1 MGQTQCR
8 VVVNGDTIE
17 EILSFDYTSDVMAI
31 GETAQFSVAN
41 VGRKY
46 ISKLRIGD
54 RVEFI
59 LQNPKVN
66 GGSPTVKHRG
76 VIITRTIKVTP
87 TGGCVI
93 DIVSADLGWH
103 LQNCDAPLWLRL
115 QNKTYA
121 DLCDPATSPLF
132 DSAWGFTGLDFTG
145 NPRRRLKLGLA
156 AIAIANQRLT
166 EVAHVIQIEP
176 GEKPADKITEYA
188 RRINLLVNVS
198 PDGKLCLFRPNDTQ
212 KPLYSLRN
220 RIGDTGNNL
229 LSSEVVENAAT
240 RWTEVIVVGEQ
251 LASEAYAVDSTN
263 PNATKKRGRVVHP
276 GNLPFMHRRTAAD
289 GEMFQN
295 GLAQKQ
301 AEWMYKRGLFD
312 SWYMTAKVAEHYQ
325 NGVWWESDTVAH
337 AVDDDTGVEGNFYV
351 QRVQCSGSVTSADE
365 TTVLLR
371 RPGLLSASFGEYPN
385 PPIYRALSSSGTAQA
400 GD

>member
-8 VVVNGDTIE
+8 IVVGGQTIE
-17 EILSFDYTSDVMAI
+17 DILGFDYMSDVMAI

-46 ISKLRIGD
+46 TSKLKIGD

-87 TGGCVI
+87 TDGCVI

-103 LQNCDAPLWLRL
+103 LQNSDAPLWLRL
-115 QNKTYA
+115 QGKTYA

-132 DSAWGFTGLDFTG
+132 DPAWGFTGLDFTG
-145 NPRRRLKLGLA
+145 NLRRRLKLGLA
-156 AIAIANQRLT
+156 AAAIASQR
-166 EVAHVIQIEP
+166 VIDPVHVIQIEP

-240 RWTEVIVVGEQ
+240 RWTEVVVVGEQ
-251 LASEAYAVDSTN
+251 FGYEGPTDPNN
-263 PNATKKRGRVVHP
+263 PNATKKRGVVKHP
-276 GNLPFMHRRTAAD
+276 GNLPFTHRKTAAD

-295 GLAQKQ
+295 GLAQRQ
-301 AEWMYKRGLFD
+301 AEWLYKRGLFD
-312 SWYMTAKVAEHYQ
+312 SFYMTVKVAEHYQ
-325 NGVWWESDTVAH
+325 NGTWWESDTVAH
-337 AVDDDTGVEGNFYV
+337 VVDDDCGVEGNLYV
-351 QRVQCSGSVTSADE
+351 QRVQCSGSVTSGDE

-385 PPIYRALSSSGTAQA
+385 PPIYRALSSGGTAKA

>member
-31 GETAQFSVAN
+31 AEPAQFSVDN
-41 VGRKY
+41 RGRKY
-46 ISKLRIGD
+46 TSKLKIGD

-87 TGGCVI
+87 TDGCVI

-103 LQNCDAPLWLRL
+103 LQNSDAPLWLRL
-115 QNKTYA
+115 QGKTYA
-121 DLCDPATSPLF
+121 DLCDPASSPLF
-132 DSAWGFTGLDFTG
+132 DLAWGFTGLDFTG

-156 AIAIANQRLT
+156 AAAIASQR
-166 EVAHVIQIEP
+166 VIDPVHVIQIEP

-220 RIGDTGNNL
+220 RIGDTGNNM

-240 RWTEVIVVGEQ
+240 RWTEVVVVGEQ
-251 LASEAYAVDSTN
+251 FPGSEGPNDPNN
-263 PNATKKRGRVVHP
+263 PNATKKRGVVKHP
-276 GNLPFMHRRTAAD
+276 GNLPFTHRKTQAD
-289 GEMFQN
+289 GELFAN
-295 GLAQKQ
+295 NLAQKQ
-301 AEWMYKRGLFD
+301 AEWVYKRGLFD
-312 SWYMTAKVAEHYQ
+312 SWYMQVKVSEHHM
-325 NGVWWESDTVAH
+325 GGAWWESDTVAH
-337 AVDDDTGVEGNFYV
+337 VVDDDCGVEGNLYV

-400 GD
+400 GA

>member
-8 VVVNGDTIE
+8 IVVGGDTIE
-17 EILSFDYTSDVMAI
+17 EITAFDYTSDVMAI

-41 VGRKY
+41 AGRKY
-46 ISKLRIGD
+46 TSKLKIGE

-59 LQNPKVN
+59 LQNPRVN

-87 TGGCVI
+87 TDGCVI

-103 LQNCDAPLWLRL
+103 LQNSDAPLWLRL
-115 QNKTYA
+115 QGKSYA
-121 DLCDPATSPLF
+121 DICDPATSPLF
-132 DSAWGFTGLDFTG
+132 DKSWGFTGLDFTG

-156 AIAIANQRLT
+156 ASIAATRSPI
-166 EVAHVIQIEP
+166 EPVHVIQVEP
-176 GEKPADKITEYA
+176 GEKAADKLTEYA

-220 RIGDTGNNL
+220 RIGDTGNNI

-240 RWTEVIVVGEQ
+240 RWTEVVVVGEQ
-251 LASEAYAVDSTN
+251 LASETYAIDSTN
-263 PNATKKRGRVVHP
+263 PNATKKRGVVKHP
-276 GNLPFMHRRTAAD
+276 GNLPFTHRKTQAD

-295 GLAQKQ
+295 GLAQRQ
-301 AEWMYKRGLFD
+301 AEWVYKRGLFD

-325 NGVWWESDTVAH
+325 NGTWWESDTVAH
-337 AVDDDTGVEGNFYV
+337 VVDDDCGVEGNLYV
-351 QRVQCSGSVTSADE
+351 ARVQCSGSKTTGDE
-365 TTVLLR
+365 TAILLR

-385 PPIYRALSSSGTAQA
+385 PPIYRALSSSGTAKA